1 MAISTEINKD
11 MRCKALEG
19 KEPFCYKYFNE
30 IMTDG
35 VYLSSSNRSNFKIV
49 LCLSEFL
56 FSYSA
61 GDI

>member
-19 KEPFCYKYFNE
+19 KEPFYYKYFDK
-30 IMTDG
+30 IMTDSI
-35 VYLSSSNRSNFKIV
+35 YLSSSNRSDFKIV

-61 GDI
+61 SNI